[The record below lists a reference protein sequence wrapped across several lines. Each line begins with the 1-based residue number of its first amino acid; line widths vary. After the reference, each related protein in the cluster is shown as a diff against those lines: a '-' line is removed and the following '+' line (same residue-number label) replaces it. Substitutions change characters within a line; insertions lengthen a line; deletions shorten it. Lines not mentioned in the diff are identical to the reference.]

1 MTRKNY
7 TIRAYG
13 ALDVR
18 VSATSLKAAIHR
30 VNRMFDKENPVDPI
44 SGRQISTNMMA
55 VGFYVFLPQDTKEF
69 RHVDDPNVPG

>member
-1 MTRKNY
+1 VKPKMF

-13 ALDVR
+13 ALDLR
-18 VSATSLKAAIHR
+18 VAATSPSAAVRR

-55 VGFYVFLPQDTKEF
+55 VGFYIFLPKDTKEF
-69 RHVDDPNVPG
+69 RHVDDPDVPG